1 MSGLGVG
8 KLDGKGAK
16 YEFQVFMILYDIYGI
31 IAFHVL

>member
-16 YEFQVFMILYDIYGI
+16 YEFQVFMILYYIYYT
-31 IAFHVL
+31 IAFHAL